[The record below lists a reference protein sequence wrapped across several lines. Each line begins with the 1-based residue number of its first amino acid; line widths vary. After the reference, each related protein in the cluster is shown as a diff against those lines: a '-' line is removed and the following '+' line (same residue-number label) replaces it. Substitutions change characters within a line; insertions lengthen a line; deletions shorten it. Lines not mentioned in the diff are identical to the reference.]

1 MRIKH
6 ALIVKVAPLSLV
18 LTMRIFYRLC
28 SHSFQ
33 RSLQNVDNT
42 LLSPVSQ
49 QGGSRVGYEVYWGLD
64 CIVVGCIGSLIM
76 ETEVGLVPWLG

>member
-18 LTMRIFYRLC
+18 LTMRIFYRLR

-33 RSLQNVDNT
+33 HSR
-42 LLSPVSQ
+42 
-49 QGGSRVGYEVYWGLD
+49 GSRIGYEVYRGLY
-64 CIVVGCIGSLIM
+64 CIAVGCIGSPMM
-76 ETEVGLVPWLG
+76 ETEIGLVPWLG